1 MILIFFRTFQDKISN
16 SPKFKDFQDIPG
28 QNLNSMTFQD
38 FPGQWAPCMLKRLC
52 ICYYIIWMNV
62 SLINSFVLT
71 APFLYPLKT
80 SRNREVFCF
89 QGAEKGCTGDKWVNL
104 LKSASYYKKQNFK
117 AILKQSGKT

>member
-1 MILIFFRTFQDKISN
+1 MILIFFRTFQEKISN
-16 SPKFKDFQDIPG
+16 SPKFKDFPGHSRTKFKFQDIPG
-28 QNLNSMTFQD
+28 FSRTVGTMYVVAIMYLLLYNLD
-38 FPGQWAPCMLKRLC
+38 
-52 ICYYIIWMNV
+52 V